1 MIRGMPGPLP
11 RSRHGLF
18 TVAAAASL
26 LLCVGLA
33 AWWVRAQF
41 GDELWVRCV
50 GHSMVLY
57 GADGSAAAAAPMY
70 FFDPAV
76 SVTAFEGPSGLLR
89 MLRAGR
95 LRTTGSHI
103 AGVEVYR
110 DASGPQP
117 TFRAVVFPVAYPVLL
132 AAVLPTFWVTTR
144 LRRRR
149 RAAGGQCAACGYDL
163 RATPDRCPECGAVP
177 AKEAA

>member
-1 MIRGMPGPLP
+1 MICSMPGPLP
-11 RSRHGLF
+11 RSRSGLF
-18 TVAAAASL
+18 TVAAAASFL
-26 LLCVGLA
+26 VSAGLVL
-33 AWWVRAQF
+33 WWVRAQF

-50 GHSMVLY
+50 GHSLVLY

-95 LRTTGSHI
+95 LRTTASRI

-110 DASGPQP
+110 DASGPAP
-117 TFRAVVFPVAYPVLL
+117 TFRAVVIPIAYPVLL
-132 AAVLPTFWVTTR
+132 AAVLPAAWVADR

>member
-1 MIRGMPGPLP
+1 MAGPLL

-18 TVAAAASL
+18 TLAAAASFL
-26 LLCVGLA
+26 VCVGLVL
-33 AWWVRAQF
+33 WWVRSQF

-50 GHSMVLY
+50 GHSVVLY

-70 FFDPAV
+70 FFDPAI
-76 SVTAFEGPSGLLR
+76 SATAFEGPSGLLR

-95 LRTTGSHI
+95 LKATASRF
-103 AGVEVYR
+103 AGIEMYR
-110 DASGPQP
+110 DAAGPSP
-117 TFRAVVFPVAYPVLL
+117 KFRAVVIPFVYPVLL
-132 AAVLPTFWVTTR
+132 AAVLPAVWLAGR
-144 LRRRR
+144 LRHRR

-163 RATPDRCPECGAVP
+163 RATPGRCPECGAVP